1 MQAQI
6 HDLMVA
12 AFKEPLVAPDM
23 IGFRFTVGGG
33 KKVRQKYGDEMPKS
47 APVPPIFFQ
56 PTSLLF
62 ASPLPGS
69 GVGPAPYQA
78 FAQPL
83 ARTRREPN
91 LVAPPSPPPLA
102 GAMGRSDR
110 RQPVSAGGGR

>member
-47 APVPPIFFQ
+47 PPVPL
-56 PTSLLF
+56 TSPRPPPLLL
-62 ASPLPGS
+62 ASPTPG
-69 GVGPAPYQA
+69 PECLAPCQA

-91 LVAPPSPPPLA
+91 LVASTPPPPLA
-102 GAMGRSDR
+102 GAMGRSNR